1 MTSQSFIR
9 REVAGV
15 EAQGVAVRRH
25 TLRRWHE
32 ALVDPLD
39 LAERERTK
47 AVLDVGAAGLIG
59 ATIATALRPSAVY
72 SCGPC
77 GERSG
82 SAGVPGVRG
91 AASTAI

>member
-32 ALVDPLD
+32 RLVDPLD

-59 ATIATALRPSAVY
+59 ATIATAAAVRGY

-77 GERSG
+77 CEPSG
-82 SAGVPGVRG
+82 SAGERGVRG